1 MKKEL
6 FEILVE
12 DVDENVLNK
21 MPEWFRTLR
30 KTYRLKQRL
39 SR

>member
-21 MPEWFRTLR
+21 MPEWFRILR
-30 KTYRLKQRL
+30 ETFQDKLNNGL
-39 SR
+39 